1 MRKVQGLLLASERR
15 AITGLAGLYATRML
29 GLFMVLPVLA
39 LYADELVGA
48 TPLLVGLALGVYG
61 LTQALLQIPFGV
73 LSDRL
78 GRKPVIAFGLL
89 LFLLGSVVAA
99 QADSIGGVILG
110 RCLQGSG
117 AVAAAIMALLADQT
131 REQVRTA
138 AMATIGLSIGVAF
151 ALAMVLGPWLAAA
164 FGLSAVF
171 WFTALLAAAGLGVLW
186 KLVPPAPRRLQ
197 HRDVGIDRAQL
208 GATLG
213 RRDLLRLDLSIF
225 ALHLILMAIFVAVP
239 FRLVEA
245 GIGPERHGLTY
256 LGVMLLAFAG
266 MVPLVILAE
275 KRRQMKAMCLLAIG
289 AITLS
294 LGGLAGSIGLWALFG
309 WLLLFF
315 IAFNLLEATLPSML
329 SKLAPAGAKGTAMGV
344 YSTSQFLGAFLG
356 GVLGGFLA
364 QQWGLA
370 AVFVGCALLGLV
382 WLALMAGMAPPRHLV
397 SEVVALDEGHHED
410 ALETLM
416 EKFAE
421 VAGVEEVLV
430 VPEERLA
437 YLKVDRQR
445 LDQDALTR
453 VIESRQSETDKDR
466 A

>member
-1 MRKVQGLLLASERR
+1 MRKVSGLLLATERR

-39 LYADELVGA
+39 LYADDLAGT
-48 TPLLVGLALGVYG
+48 TPLLVGVALGIYG
-61 LTQALLQIPFGV
+61 LTQAIFQIPFGLV
-73 LSDRL
+73 SDRL

-99 QADSIGGVILG
+99 QAETIGGVIVG

-151 ALAMVLGPWLAAA
+151 AVAMVLGPWLAAG

-171 WFTALLAAAGLGVLW
+171 WFTALLAAAGLVVLW
-186 KLVPPAPRRLQ
+186 RLVPPAPRRVR

-208 GATLG
+208 RRALG
-213 RRDLLRLDLSIF
+213 RSDLLRLDLSIF

-239 FRLVEA
+239 FRLLEA
-245 GIGPERHGLTY
+245 GVAVERHGLTY
-256 LGVMLLAFAG
+256 LGIMLLAFVV

-275 KRRQMKAMCLLAIG
+275 KRRQMKVMCLASIA

-294 LGGLAGSIGLWALFG
+294 LGGLAGLGSGLSSLFG

-329 SKLAPAGAKGTAMGV
+329 SKLAPAGGKGTAMGV
-344 YSTSQFLGAFLG
+344 YSTGQFLGAFLG

-370 AVFVGCALLGLV
+370 AVFLGCALLGLV
-382 WLALMAGMAPPRHLV
+382 WLALMVGMSPPPHLA
-397 SEVVALDEGHHED
+397 SEVVALDGEPRGD
-410 ALETLM
+410 ALDALM
-416 EKFAE
+416 ARFAE
-421 VAGVEEVLV
+421 VAGVEDVLV

-445 LDQDALTR
+445 LDEKALERLIDTGSNR
-453 VIESRQSETDKDR
+453 G

>member
-1 MRKVQGLLLASERR
+1 MRKVSGLLLPSERR
-15 AITGLAGLYATRML
+15 AITGLASLYATRML

-39 LYADELVGA
+39 LYADDLAGA

-61 LTQALLQIPFGV
+61 LTQALLQIPFGA
-73 LSDRL
+73 LSDRI
-78 GRKPVIAFGLL
+78 GRKPVIAFGLV
-89 LFLLGSVVAA
+89 LFMIGSVVAA
-99 QADSIGGVILG
+99 NAESIGGVILG

-151 ALAMVLGPWLAAA
+151 AVAMVLGPWLAAG

-171 WFTALLAAAGLGVLW
+171 WFTALLATLGLVVLW

-197 HRDVGIDRAQL
+197 HRDVGIERSQL
-208 GATLG
+208 AATLV
-213 RRDLLRLDLSIF
+213 RHELMRLDLSIF

-245 GIGPERHGLTY
+245 GIAVERHGLAY
-256 LGVMLLAFAG
+256 LGVMLLAFVG

-294 LGGLAGSIGLWALFG
+294 LGGLAGLDGGFWGLLG

-370 AVFVGCALLGLV
+370 AVFVGCGLLGVV
-382 WLALMAGMAPPRHLV
+382 WLALMAGMSPPPHLA
-397 SEVVALDEGHHED
+397 SEVVALDDEHQGA
-410 ALETLM
+410 ALESLAAR
-416 EKFAE
+416 FAE
-421 VAGVEEVLV
+421 VAGVEDVLV
-430 VPEERLA
+430 VAEDRLA
-437 YLKVDRQR
+437 YLKVDRR
-445 LDQDALTR
+445 HLDEEALAR
-453 VIESRQSETDKDR
+453 VIDNGKER

>member
-1 MRKVQGLLLASERR
+1 MRKLSGLLLVSERR

-39 LYADELVGA
+39 LYADDLAGA
-48 TPLLVGLALGVYG
+48 TPLLVGLALGIYG
-61 LTQALLQIPFGV
+61 LTQAILQIPFGL

-78 GRKPVIAFGLL
+78 GRKPVIAAGLM
-89 LFLLGSVVAA
+89 LFLFGSVVAA
-99 QADSIGGVILG
+99 GADTIGGVILG

-151 ALAMVLGPWLAAA
+151 AVAMVLGPWLAAG
-164 FGLSAVF
+164 FGLGGVF
-171 WFTALLAAAGLGVLW
+171 WFTAVLAMLGLVVLW
-186 KLVPPAPRRLQ
+186 KLVPPAPRRVR
-197 HRDVGIDRAQL
+197 HRDVGLDRGQL
-208 GATLG
+208 RSILA
-213 RRDLLRLDLSIF
+213 RSDLWRMDLSIF
-225 ALHLILMAIFVAVP
+225 SLHLILMAIFVAVP

-245 GIGPERHGLTY
+245 GVAAERHGLTY
-256 LGVMLLAFAG
+256 LGVMALAFLV
-266 MVPLVILAE
+266 MVPLVIVAE
-275 KRRQMKAMCLLAIG
+275 KWRRMKAMCLLAIG

-294 LGGLAGSIGLWALFG
+294 LVGLAGLASGWWGLVC

-315 IAFNLLEATLPSML
+315 TGFNLLEATLPSML
-329 SKLAPAGAKGTAMGV
+329 SKLAPAGAKGTAMGI

-356 GVLGGFLA
+356 GLLGGLLA
-364 QQWGLA
+364 QQWGLS
-370 AVFVGCALLGLV
+370 AVFAGCALLGLV
-382 WLALMAGMAPPRHLV
+382 WLALMAGMSAPPYLA
-397 SEVVALDEGHHED
+397 SEVVALDTDTPEA
-410 ALETLM
+410 ALDTLM
-416 EKFAE
+416 ARFAE
-421 VAGVEEVLV
+421 VAGVEDVLV

-445 LDQDALTR
+445 LDEQALAQL
-453 VIESRQSETDKDR
+453 IASRDPS

>member
-1 MRKVQGLLLASERR
+1 MRKLSGLLLPAERR

-39 LYADELVGA
+39 LYADDLAGA
-48 TPLLVGLALGVYG
+48 TPLLVGLALGIYG
-61 LTQALLQIPFGV
+61 LTQAALQIPFGL

-78 GRKPVIAFGLL
+78 GRKPVIAAGLL

-99 QADSIGGVILG
+99 SADSIGGVILG

-151 ALAMVLGPWLAAA
+151 AVAMVLGPLVAGA
-164 FGLSAVF
+164 FGLAGVF
-171 WFTALLAAAGLGVLW
+171 WFTAALAALGLPVLW
-186 KLVPPAPRRLQ
+186 KLVPRAPRRLR

-208 GATLG
+208 GRILG
-213 RRDLLRLDLSIF
+213 RPELLRLDLSIF
-225 ALHLILMAIFVAVP
+225 ALHLVLMAIFVAVP
-239 FRLVEA
+239 FRLLDA
-245 GIGPERHGLTY
+245 GIATERHGLAY
-256 LGVMLLAFAG
+256 LGVMALAFLG
-266 MVPLVILAE
+266 MVPLVVVAE
-275 KRRQMKAMCLLAIG
+275 KRRRMKAMVLLAI
-289 AITLS
+289 AAMLVS
-294 LGGLAGSIGLWALFG
+294 LLGLAWLGAGLWALLA
-309 WLLLFF
+309 WLWLFF
-315 IAFNLLEATLPSML
+315 VGFNLLEATLPSLL

-356 GVLGGFLA
+356 GVLGGALA
-364 QQWGLA
+364 QQWGLS
-370 AVFVGCALLGLV
+370 AVFLGAAI
-382 WLALMAGMAPPRHLV
+382 LALAWFVVMLGMRPPPHLA
-397 SEVVALDEGHHED
+397 SEVVALDEDHGDD

-416 EKFAE
+416 AKFAE
-421 VAGVEEVLV
+421 VAGVEDVLV

-445 LDQDALTR
+445 LDEQALARLIDTQ
-453 VIESRQSETDKDR
+453 QS
-466 A
+466 

>member
-1 MRKVQGLLLASERR
+1 MRKVSGLLLATERR

-39 LYADELVGA
+39 LYADDLAGA

-61 LTQALLQIPFGV
+61 LTQAVLQIPFGA

-78 GRKPVIAFGLL
+78 GRKPVIAAGLL
-89 LFLLGSVVAA
+89 LFLAGSVVAA
-99 QADSIGGVILG
+99 SAESIGGVILG

-151 ALAMVLGPWLAAA
+151 AVAMVLGPWLAAA

-171 WFTALLAAAGLGVLW
+171 WFTALLAGAGLVVLW

-239 FRLVEA
+239 FRLLEA
-245 GIGPERHGLTY
+245 GVAVERHGLTY
-256 LGVMLLAFAG
+256 LGIMLLAFAA

-275 KRRQMKAMCLLAIG
+275 KRRQMKAMCLSAIA

-294 LGGLAGSIGLWALFG
+294 LGGLAGLGSGLWSLFG

-315 IAFNLLEATLPSML
+315 VAFNLLEATLPSML

-344 YSTSQFLGAFLG
+344 YSTGQFLGAFLG

-364 QQWGLA
+364 QQWGLS
-370 AVFVGCALLGLV
+370 AVFLGCALFGLV
-382 WLALMAGMAPPRHLV
+382 WLALMAGMASPPHLA
-397 SEVVALDEGHHED
+397 SEVVALDGDHHGD
-410 ALETLM
+410 ALDSLM
-416 EKFAE
+416 ARFAE
-421 VAGVEEVLV
+421 VAGVEDVLV

-445 LDQDALTR
+445 LDEEALARLIDTGNNR
-453 VIESRQSETDKDR
+453 G

>member
-1 MRKVQGLLLASERR
+1 MRKVSGLLLATERR

-39 LYADELVGA
+39 LYADDLAGA

-61 LTQALLQIPFGV
+61 LTQAVLQIPFGA

-78 GRKPVIAFGLL
+78 GRKPVIAAGLL
-89 LFLLGSVVAA
+89 LFLAGSVVAA
-99 QADSIGGVILG
+99 SAESIGGVILG

-151 ALAMVLGPWLAAA
+151 AVAMVLGPWLAAA

-171 WFTALLAAAGLGVLW
+171 WFTALLAGAGLVVLW

-239 FRLVEA
+239 FRLLEA
-245 GIGPERHGLTY
+245 GVAVERHGLTY
-256 LGVMLLAFAG
+256 LGIMLLAFAA

-275 KRRQMKAMCLLAIG
+275 KRRQMKAMCLSAIA

-294 LGGLAGSIGLWALFG
+294 LGGLAGLGSGLWSLFG

-315 IAFNLLEATLPSML
+315 VAFNLLEATLPSML

-344 YSTSQFLGAFLG
+344 YSTGQFLGAFLG

-364 QQWGLA
+364 QQWGLS
-370 AVFVGCALLGLV
+370 AVFLGCALFGLV
-382 WLALMAGMAPPRHLV
+382 WLALMAGMASPPHLA
-397 SEVVALDEGHHED
+397 SEVVALDGDHHGD
-410 ALETLM
+410 ALDTLM
-416 EKFAE
+416 ARFAE
-421 VAGVEEVLV
+421 VAGVEDVLV

-445 LDQDALTR
+445 LDEEALARLIDTGNNR
-453 VIESRQSETDKDR
+453 G

>member
-1 MRKVQGLLLASERR
+1 MRKVSGLLLPSERR
-15 AITGLAGLYATRML
+15 AITGLASLYATRML

-39 LYADELVGA
+39 LYADDLTGA

-61 LTQALLQIPFGV
+61 LTQALLQIPFGA
-73 LSDRL
+73 LSDRI
-78 GRKPVIAFGLL
+78 GRKPVIAFGLV
-89 LFLLGSVVAA
+89 LFMIGSVVAA
-99 QADSIGGVILG
+99 NAESMGGVILG

-151 ALAMVLGPWLAAA
+151 ALAMVLGPWLAAG

-171 WFTALLAAAGLGVLW
+171 WFTAVLAVLGLAVLW

-197 HRDVGIDRAQL
+197 HRDVGIERSQL
-208 GATLG
+208 AATLG
-213 RRDLLRLDLSIF
+213 RHELLRLDLSIF

-245 GIGPERHGLTY
+245 GIAVERHGLTY

-275 KRRQMKAMCLLAIG
+275 KRRQMKAMCLSAIA
-289 AITLS
+289 AIALS
-294 LGGLAGSIGLWALFG
+294 LGGLAGLDGSLWGLLG

-370 AVFVGCALLGLV
+370 AVFVGCGLLGVV
-382 WLALMAGMAPPRHLV
+382 WLALMAGMTPPPHLA
-397 SEVVALDEGHHED
+397 SEVVALDDEHQGA
-410 ALETLM
+410 ALASLAAR
-416 EKFAE
+416 FAE
-421 VAGVEEVLV
+421 VVGVEDVLV
-430 VPEERLA
+430 VAEDRLA
-437 YLKVDRQR
+437 YLKVDRRR
-445 LDQDALTR
+445 LDEEALAR
-453 VIESRQSETDKDR
+453 VIDNGKER

>member
-1 MRKVQGLLLASERR
+1 MRKVSGLLLPAERR

-39 LYADELVGA
+39 LYADDLAGA
-48 TPLLVGLALGVYG
+48 TPLLVGLALGIYG
-61 LTQALLQIPFGV
+61 LTQAALQIPFGL

-78 GRKPVIAFGLL
+78 GRKPVIAFGLV
-89 LFLLGSVVAA
+89 LFLVGSVVAA
-99 QADSIGGVILG
+99 SADTIGGVILG

-151 ALAMVLGPWLAAA
+151 AVAMVLGPLMAGQ
-164 FGLSAVF
+164 FGLAGVF
-171 WFTALLAAAGLGVLW
+171 WFTAALAALGLPVLW
-186 KLVPPAPRRLQ
+186 KLVPPAPRRLR

-208 GATLG
+208 GRTLA
-213 RRDLLRLDLSIF
+213 RPDLLRLDLSIF
-225 ALHLILMAIFVAVP
+225 VLHLVLMAIFVAVP
-239 FRLVEA
+239 FRLLEA
-245 GIGPERHGLTY
+245 GIATERHGLAY
-256 LGVMLLAFAG
+256 LGVMALAFLG
-266 MVPLVILAE
+266 MVPLVVIGE
-275 KRRQMKAMCLLAIG
+275 KRRQMKAMVLLAIAALLAG
-289 AITLS
+289 L
-294 LGGLAGSIGLWALFG
+294 LGLAWLGTGMAGLLA
-309 WLLLFF
+309 WLWLFF
-315 IAFNLLEATLPSML
+315 VGFNLLEATLPSLL

-356 GVLGGFLA
+356 GVLGGALA
-364 QQWGLA
+364 QQWGLS
-370 AVFVGCALLGLV
+370 AVFVGAAVLTAA
-382 WLALMAGMAPPRHLV
+382 WLAVMVGMRPPPHLA
-397 SEVVALDEGHHED
+397 SEVVALDGEHGDD

-416 EKFAE
+416 AKFAE
-421 VAGVEEVLV
+421 VAGVEDVLV

-445 LDQDALTR
+445 LDEQALARVTDTR
-453 VIESRQSETDKDR
+453 RER

>member
-1 MRKVQGLLLASERR
+1 MRKVSGLLLVSERR

-39 LYADELVGA
+39 LYADDLAGA

-61 LTQALLQIPFGV
+61 LTQAILQIPFGL

-78 GRKPVIAFGLL
+78 GRKPVIAAGLG
-89 LFLLGSVVAA
+89 LFLIGSVVAA
-99 QADSIGGVILG
+99 AADTIGGVLLG

-151 ALAMVLGPWLAAA
+151 AVAMVLGPWLASS
-164 FGLSAVF
+164 FGLGGVF
-171 WFTALLAAAGLGVLW
+171 WFTAGLAVLGLVVLW
-186 KLVPPAPRRLQ
+186 KLVPPAPRRLR
-197 HRDVGIDRAQL
+197 HRDVGLDREQL
-208 GATLG
+208 RSIL
-213 RRDLLRLDLSIF
+213 RRGDLWRLDLSIF
-225 ALHLILMAIFVAVP
+225 SLHLILMAIFVAVP

-245 GIGPERHGLTY
+245 GVAVERHGLTY
-256 LGVMLLAFAG
+256 LGVMALAFLA
-266 MVPLVILAE
+266 MVPLVIVAE
-275 KRRQMKAMCLLAIG
+275 KWRRMKAICLLAIG

-294 LGGLAGSIGLWALFG
+294 LAGLAGLASGWWGLFG

-315 IAFNLLEATLPSML
+315 TGFNLLEATLPSML
-329 SKLAPAGAKGTAMGV
+329 SKLAPAGAKGTAMGI

-356 GVLGGFLA
+356 GLLGGLLA
-364 QQWGLA
+364 QQWGLS
-370 AVFVGCALLGLV
+370 AVFAGCALLGMV
-382 WLALMAGMAPPRHLV
+382 WLALMVGMSAPPNLA
-397 SEVVALDEGHHED
+397 SEVVALDADTPEAAMD
-410 ALETLM
+410 TLM
-416 EKFAE
+416 ARFAE
-421 VAGVEEVLV
+421 VAGVEDVLV

-437 YLKVDRQR
+437 YLKVDRRR
-445 LDQDALTR
+445 LDEQALAQL
-453 VIESRQSETDKDR
+453 IASRDPS

>member
-1 MRKVQGLLLASERR
+1 MRKVSGLLLPSERR
-15 AITGLAGLYATRML
+15 AITGLASLYATRML

-39 LYADELVGA
+39 LYADDLSGA

-61 LTQALLQIPFGV
+61 LTQALLQIPFGA
-73 LSDRL
+73 LSDRI
-78 GRKPVIAFGLL
+78 GRKPVIAFGLV
-89 LFLLGSVVAA
+89 LFMMGSVVAA
-99 QADSIGGVILG
+99 NAESIGGVIAG
-110 RCLQGSG
+110 RSLQGSG

-151 ALAMVLGPWLAAA
+151 ALAMVLGPWLAAG
-164 FGLSAVF
+164 FGLSSVF
-171 WFTALLAAAGLGVLW
+171 WFTAALALLGIAVLW

-197 HRDVGIDRAQL
+197 HRDVGIERSQL
-208 GATLG
+208 AATLG
-213 RRDLLRLDLSIF
+213 RHELLRLDLSIF

-239 FRLVEA
+239 FRLLEA
-245 GIGPERHGLTY
+245 GIAVERHGLTY

-294 LGGLAGSIGLWALFG
+294 LGGLAGLEGSLWGLWG

-370 AVFVGCALLGLV
+370 AVFVGCGLLGVV
-382 WLALMAGMAPPRHLV
+382 WLALMAGMTPPPHLA
-397 SEVVALDEGHHED
+397 SEVVALDDEHQGA
-410 ALETLM
+410 ALESLAAR
-416 EKFAE
+416 FAE
-421 VAGVEEVLV
+421 VAGVEDVLV
-430 VPEERLA
+430 VPEDRLA
-437 YLKVDRQR
+437 YLKVDRR
-445 LDQDALTR
+445 HLDEEALAR
-453 VIESRQSETDKDR
+453 VIDNGKER